1 MLQLESQ
8 LFAYALIVLPI
19 ASVHWW
25 LPNFADR
32 YADHEDAWMGFV
44 GGVALGYVM
53 LYMLP
58 KLSMMTLLARE
69 LHPDAHAFV
78 HNRAYLVLLAGIILY
93 IAIDR
98 LGQSASSRNKK
109 SARMLEYT
117 IHGIYHLL
125 AGYIAVELPSPGLTT
140 HILISMVLVLHV
152 MGMSNL
158 LRHKHP
164 EGYPHARWFMFVLV
178 LLGGTVGLLTEL
190 PKMVVNVTN
199 AFLCGIIILNVV
211 AEELPTGRK
220 EKFYWFLLGVSVFLM
235 MGYVVA
241 HYVYRPDLP
250 PV

>member
-1 MLQLESQ
+1 MLELESQ

-19 ASVHWW
+19 ASVHLW
-25 LPNFADR
+25 LMKFADR
-32 YADHEDAWMGFV
+32 FADHEDAWMGFV

-53 LYMLP
+53 IYMLP

-69 LHPDAHAFV
+69 MHPDGGMFV
-78 HNRAYLVLLAGIILY
+78 HNRAYLVLLTGVIAY

-98 LGQSASSRNKK
+98 LSQSASSGTQR
-109 SARMLEYT
+109 SARMLDYS

-140 HILISMVLVLHV
+140 HILISIILVLHV

-164 EGYPHARWFMFVLV
+164 NGYPHARWFMSALV
-178 LLGGTVGLLTEL
+178 LLGGTAGLVTEL
-190 PKMVVNVTN
+190 PKVVVNVTT

-220 EKFYWFLLGVSVFLM
+220 EKFYWFLLGIGVFLAA
-235 MGYVVA
+235 GFVIA
-241 HYVYRPDLP
+241 HYVYQPELP
-250 PV
+250 LA